1 MSTEHATKI
10 IQKYQDLLS
19 QKNIVITDINP
30 SNLEDRSLVLEATL
44 RGKTVDEYFQI
55 VDGIF
60 TQMNQVKDGKD
71 EKNKTEWNRLHE
83 IVSKVMSIGERVLGI
98 DWS

>member
-19 QKNIVITDINP
+19 QKNVVITDINP
-30 SNLEDRSLVLEATL
+30 SNFEDRSLVLEATL

-55 VDGIF
+55 VDGLF
-60 TQMNQVKDGKD
+60 KQMDCVKNGKD
-71 EKNKTEWNRLHE
+71 KTKWNHLHE
-83 IVSKVMSIGERVLGI
+83 IVSEVMSIGERVLGI